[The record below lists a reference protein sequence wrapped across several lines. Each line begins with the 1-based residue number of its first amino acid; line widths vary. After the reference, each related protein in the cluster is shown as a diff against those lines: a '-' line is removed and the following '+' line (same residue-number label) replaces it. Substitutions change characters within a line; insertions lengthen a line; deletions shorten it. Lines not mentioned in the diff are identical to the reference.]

1 MMNEAKPFASL
12 GPTLLARK
20 GGARPAMRPQLSPLL
35 NGTQQALDE
44 DSDALD
50 DLGWNDM
57 GDPDEDEREK
67 RVIPIGLSPIGAVD
81 DDDLDDEEFDEP
93 APAAHVFAREEP
105 EDEEP
110 EEWEPEE
117 RVPEAW
123 EPENR
128 EPEVEMAYSTPI
140 AETPRAALSNGASNG
155 ASEPEIP
162 APRHMPP
169 PSFDEAPAQARR
181 SAIDDGRRAAFT
193 LRLDAQRHLKL
204 RLASTIR
211 NRSAQQLVT
220 QALDKFLAEIP
231 EIEAL
236 AARVTRD

>member
-93 APAAHVFAREEP
+93 APAAHVFAQEEP

-117 RVPEAW
+117 RVPE
-123 EPENR
+123 NR
-128 EPEVEMAYSTPI
+128 EPEVEMAYSIPL

-155 ASEPEIP
+155 ASEPEAVRQRQSPP
-162 APRHMPP
+162 A
-169 PSFDEAPAQARR
+169 SFDEEPAQSRR

>member
-35 NGTQQALDE
+35 TGAQTALAEDGDE
-44 DSDALD
+44 LD

-57 GDPDEDEREK
+57 GDPDEDDGEK
-67 RVIPIGLSPIGAVD
+67 RVIPIGLSPIGANDED
-81 DDDLDDEEFDEP
+81 DDAYTDEGEFDAEP
-93 APAAHVFAREEP
+93 ALGAHAF

-110 EEWEPEE
+110 EGEDFDAAPVAPVHALPDEEPEE
-117 RVPEAW
+117 EEADYAGLPVEPSLPEPDYAAAA
-123 EPENR
+123 R
-128 EPEVEMAYSTPI
+128 EP
-140 AETPRAALSNGASNG
+140 AA
-155 ASEPEIP
+155 EPEILQ
-162 APRHMPP
+162 RRS
-169 PSFDEAPAQARR
+169 PSASVRAEPRR

-193 LRLDAQRHLKL
+193 LRLDARRHLKL
-204 RLASTIR
+204 RLASTIK